1 MRSRAYRKGELEAED
16 FPLADVSDHLAQP
29 DTIVWV
35 DLCNPDAAQL
45 EQLKDELGLHELA
58 VEDALEPHQRPKLD
72 HYEKHI
78 FLSCHIVQLDAD
90 HVTLDKTEIDAFVGD
105 RWFITVRK
113 GDELDIDT
121 VVQRWDRSHA
131 LATCGV
137 PFLLYGLLDVVAD
150 SYFTVIDQFD
160 EYYEKV
166 SDDLFDEHPLDPA
179 SQRERFQAR
188 QSLVMLHRLV
198 NGLREAVSS
207 LLRRDDAVPSE
218 LDPYFEDVYDHL
230 LRANEMT
237 DSLRELV
244 TTIVETNLSLRDFR
258 QNQIMKQVTSWAAI
272 IAVPTL
278 ITGYYGM
285 NVKYPGLNTTWG
297 WIVSVV
303 VMLACSIGLFF
314 LFRKKGWL

>member
-1 MRSRAYRKGELEAED
+1 MRSRAYRKGELEAEG

-35 DLCNPDAAQL
+35 DFCNPDRAEL

-58 VEDALEPHQRPKLD
+58 VEDALEPHQRAKLD
-72 HYEKHI
+72 HYDQHF
-78 FLSCHIVQLDAD
+78 FLSCHLVNLGSD
-90 HVTLDKTEIDAFVGD
+90 HVTLHKTEIDAFVGD

-113 GDELDIDT
+113 GDDVDIDA
-121 VVQRWDRSHA
+121 VVRRWDRSSD
-131 LATCGV
+131 LASCGV

-150 SYFTVIDQFD
+150 SYFKVLDQFD
-160 EYYEKV
+160 DYYEQV
-166 SDDLFDEHPLDPA
+166 SESLFDEHPLDPS

-188 QSLVMLHRLV
+188 QSLVHIHRLV

-207 LLRRDDAVPSE
+207 LLRRGDAVPTQ
-218 LDPYFEDVYDHL
+218 LDPYFQDVYDHL

-237 DSLRELV
+237 DTLRELV
-244 TTIVETNLSLRDFR
+244 TSIVETNLTLRDFR
-258 QNQIMKQVTSWAAI
+258 QNQVMKQVTSWAAI

-285 NVKYPGLNTTWG
+285 NVRYPGLNTTWG
-297 WIVSVV
+297 FVMSVV
-303 VMLACSIGLFF
+303 LLIGCSVALFAV
-314 LFRKKGWL
+314 FRKKGWL

>member
-1 MRSRAYRKGELEAED
+1 MRARAYRKGEVEAEN
-16 FPLADVSDHLAQP
+16 FPLAEVSDYLAQP
-29 DTIVWV
+29 DTVVWV
-35 DLCNPDAAQL
+35 DLCNPDGQEL
-45 EQLKDELGLHELA
+45 DELQDELGLHELA

-72 HYEKHI
+72 HYENHF
-78 FLSCHIVQLDAD
+78 FLSCHIVRLAAD
-90 HVTLDKTEIDAFVGD
+90 HVSLEKTEIDAFVGD

-113 GDELDIDT
+113 GDDVDIDA
-121 VVQRWDRSHA
+121 VVQRWDHSPT
-131 LATCGV
+131 LVTCGV
-137 PFLLYGLLDVVAD
+137 PYLLYGLLDVVGD
-150 SYFTVIDQFD
+150 SYFTVLDQFD

-188 QSLVMLHRLV
+188 QSLTMIHRLI

-207 LLRRDDAVPSE
+207 LLRRDDMVPTE
-218 LDPYFEDVYDHL
+218 LDPYFQDVYDHL
-230 LRANEMT
+230 LRANEMA

-244 TTIVETNLSLRDFR
+244 STIVETNLTLRDFR

-297 WIVSVV
+297 WVLSIAL
-303 VMLACSIGLFF
+303 MLGCSIGLFF